1 MIAAM
6 QSDLDAPAPK
16 KIRESVPPESNL
28 NTQPDAMPS
37 NPAPGPTSELSVPEP
52 AQPLSPSE
60 TEEDLLEI
68 PSFLRRQAN

>member
-1 MIAAM
+1 MTAATR
-6 QSDLDAPAPK
+6 SGLDALAPK
-16 KIRESVPPESNL
+16 NIRESVLPESNL
-28 NTQPDAMPS
+28 DTRTDAMPS
-37 NPAPGPTSELSVPEP
+37 NPASAPTSELAVPEP